1 MHLFDLSTSK
11 KGPRLSVFNTF
22 HLEMCFA
29 LQRRALF
36 QRLNFQK
43 WSAPKVFLTCWLP
56 NALRATAACTFS
68 ISPLPKVVRALGAF
82 NILTSTCA
90 PRHTCIQFLISHLR
104 TCRFSEPTFRP
115 SGATKHW
122 KNTVFRDFST
132 LRALIFFLLIFFRLT
147 LSLLTLSLPCL
158 FPPLLLHIVGSVIPK
173 LPSCVCSTVC
183 FLSIPCLPSSLFDI
197 VVWVL
202 PGCCLNRPQT
212 HPAYMVSLPYLILPY
227 SLSSL
232 CPRGSTYLSLF
243 VIFRN
248 LFSNVY

>member
-43 WSAPKVFLTCWLP
+43 CSAPKVFLTCWLP

-68 ISPLPKVVRALGAF
+68 ISPLPKVVRALEAF
-82 NILTSTCA
+82 DILTSTCA

-104 TCRFSEPTFRP
+104 TCRFSEPTLRT

-122 KNTVFRDFST
+122 KNTVFRDFFY
-132 LRALIFFLLIFFRLT
+132 LFANLD
-147 LSLLTLSLPCL
+147 LLTTDS
-158 FPPLLLHIVGSVIPK
+158 FS
-173 LPSCVCSTVC
+173 SDW
-183 FLSIPCLPSSLFDI
+183 FSSLTALTT
-197 VVWVL
+197 VSASVHQSEVWL
-202 PGCCLNRPQT
+202 LNFLR
-212 HPAYMVSLPYLILPY
+212 
-227 SLSSL
+227 
-232 CPRGSTYLSLF
+232 
-243 VIFRN
+243 
-248 LFSNVY
+248 